1 MLLKTDLPK
10 KTVLLFSTVLMVHS
24 VCTADDPMGSTS
36 SKNDIPDEIAPY
48 FSPPPEFAGDY
59 GDYDSPL
66 QFRDGSCVKTPEEWQ
81 ARRKEILEYW
91 HGVMGP
97 WPPLLE
103 KPRIDRLEQKT
114 RDGFTQYLVRIDI
127 APNDQTTDGYLLIPT
142 GDGPFPAVIVPYY
155 DAETGAGLGKELRDF
170 GYQLTKRGFVSLSI
184 GSPGGSAREPDT
196 GDAQCQPLS
205 FHAYMAANCHRA
217 LARLPE
223 VDADR
228 IGIVG
233 HSYGGK
239 WAMFASCLY
248 DEFACAAW
256 SDPGIVFDETR
267 PNVNY
272 WDRWYLGKVPGT
284 EREPGMPTEKNPR
297 TGAYKRII
305 EQGHDLHELHALMC
319 PRPFLVSG
327 GAEDR
332 PPRWKALN
340 HSIAVNR
347 LLGFTHRVA
356 MSNRDGHAPT
366 PESNEIIYRFFEHF
380 LKNPRNR

>member
-1 MLLKTDLPK
+1 M
-10 KTVLLFSTVLMVHS
+10 
-24 VCTADDPMGSTS
+24 
-36 SKNDIPDEIAPY
+36 
-48 FSPPPEFAGDY
+48 
-59 GDYDSPL
+59 
-66 QFRDGSCVKTPEEWQ
+66 
-81 ARRKEILEYW
+81 
-91 HGVMGP
+91 
-97 WPPLLE
+97 
-103 KPRIDRLEQKT
+103 
-114 RDGFTQYLVRIDI
+114 
-127 APNDQTTDGYLLIPT
+127 
-142 GDGPFPAVIVPYY
+142 
-155 DAETGAGLGKELRDF
+155 GKELRDF

>member
-1 MLLKTDLPK
+1 MRARIDFLRISVLFFFIIAIAQLP
-10 KTVLLFSTVLMVHS
+10 
-24 VCTADDPMGSTS
+24 CIADGLEKARI
-36 SKNDIPDEIAPY
+36 SKNSLPLDFAPY
-48 FSPPPEFAGDY
+48 FSPPLELANDF

-66 QFRDGSCVKTPEEWQ
+66 YFADGSRVETPEAWKEK
-81 ARRKEILEYW
+81 RKEILNYW

-103 KPRIDRLEQKT
+103 SPKIKRLEKKN
-114 RDGFTQYLVRIDI
+114 REDFIQYSVRVDI
-127 APNDQTTDGYLLIPT
+127 APEGQTTDGYLLVPN
-142 GDGPFPAVIVPYY
+142 GKGPFPAVVVPYY
-155 DAETGAGLGKELRDF
+155 DPETGAGLGKELRDF

-196 GDAQCQPLS
+196 GVAECQPLS
-205 FHAYMAANCHRA
+205 FHAYVAANCHRA
-217 LARLPE
+217 LAGLPE
-223 VDADR
+223 VDEDR

-239 WAMFASCLY
+239 WAMSASCLY

-256 SDPGIVFDETR
+256 SDPGIVFDESR

-272 WDRWYLGKVPGT
+272 WDRWYLGKVPGSK
-284 EREPGMPTEKNPR
+284 RPPGGPTEENPR
-297 TGAYKRII
+297 TGAYKTLM
-305 EQGHDLHELHALMC
+305 EEGHDLHELHVLMC

-332 PPRWKALN
+332 PARWKALN

-347 LLGFTHRVA
+347 LLGFSNRVA
-356 MSNRDGHAPT
+356 MTNREGHSPT
-366 PESNEIIYRFFEHF
+366 PESNEIIYRFFEFF
-380 LKNPRNR
+380 LK